1 MKQQELVALLALMFA
16 FGAPVPELITVASVA
31 CGLVFDAKSVS
42 TEHELHAA
50 LTDTSVR
57 HIILE
62 EHIIAESVITINRK
76 GKIILD
82 LHGHNLISCSHG
94 RTGFGFGK
102 NRTAEHLPVIDIQSG
117 NLEITGQGHV
127 MALGAESPAIRIRG
141 AMTAENENYASV
153 AINKQ
158 VIINAPNYYGLCV
171 VANGGMAYGAS
182 VEFHGTMIARDGIY
196 VSGNIQGLGDNVP
209 AITLQKGSRILV
221 DEHLGVAL
229 HAAGYATWELHKA
242 EVAGGTGII
251 IRSGILELDG
261 ASIATAGELSP
272 ITEDEPS
279 AIHDTGAIIQ
289 IEPGDEQAGPI
300 AINIQGGDYTSTKS
314 YVFAETGAA
323 KNLQTFSIKSGQ
335 FAGESGIFY
344 GVAPHG
350 AEGAVTEIAGG
361 TFTSD
366 VTSYLASGRYLE
378 KDNKHH
384 AYTVI
389 DASKSRAEAK
399 LAQAENDLQTGLDLA
414 ERFLDS
420 KYSAGDLGEWRARF
434 TPVLAVLKRTRTS
447 VNKLL
452 QGKTSTEKLVAA
464 TRSLTKATNNVQAV
478 EDDLRAEVATAVA
491 SVEAVD
497 PQDYSNYS
505 YRELKTA
512 ATAAGKILLQ
522 ENPGLEAIYSA
533 LLDVEINIDLLE
545 ERSPDEANLP
555 LESSFKPV
563 TAKKRKTVA
572 PDLSSLPDPD
582 TAKAASLTT
591 EFQPE
596 RALARIALGETMP
609 KLPILKKTNL
619 FDLPP
624 VSTPVIKVDPELE
637 TAKQNLRN
645 LLNEVSKLDPAEYV
659 HDRYAAMA
667 QIVSRAGNF
676 LAEPPISATPMIYND
691 LAYDVEAARQ
701 NLVKKIDDPA
711 STALEDAKH
720 NLLEMLDAVKD
731 LQVNDY
737 QESLVEQFGELQV
750 AIAKSEALLSKTI
763 ILPSEI
769 VAAMGEITAAVSGLR
784 AEDIP
789 ETEAMQTEIAESETS
804 TSENADIDQIEQ
816 VLTAEVEHS
825 AADVPA
831 DFVETALPDN
841 AVDLETPTAAVDWAP
856 LQDVVNDLS
865 KLEASD
871 YTSNSYARVLDCL
884 ESAKILLA
892 NAGTTQRQI
901 EDAVFD
907 LNLAMLALEPD
918 TAPRLSEYDEF
929 SHNTNYV
936 NIASDYNNYAA
947 APVMNS
953 VVADNNQY
961 FTPAESTNPD
971 FSDTPIEP
979 NWIMSMMAG
988 AYAGIAAYRR
998 SRMLAKQRRR
1008 KS

>member
-31 CGLVFDAKSVS
+31 CGLVFDAKSVT
-42 TEHELHAA
+42 TEHELYAA
-50 LTDTSVR
+50 LADASTR
-57 HIILE
+57 HIVLE
-62 EHIIAESVITINRK
+62 EHIIAESAITINRK
-76 GKIILD
+76 GKIIID
-82 LHGHNLISCSHG
+82 LHGHNLISCGHSRG
-94 RTGFGFGK
+94 GFGFSK
-102 NRTAEHLPVIDIQSG
+102 NRHNEHLPVIDIQSG

-127 MALGAESPAIRIRG
+127 MALGAESPAIRMRG

-153 AINKQ
+153 AIDEQ
-158 VIINAPNYYGLCV
+158 VIINAPNYYGLCI
-171 VANGGMAYGAS
+171 VANGGMAYGVS
-182 VEFHGTMIARDGIY
+182 VDFRGTMIARDGIY
-196 VSGNIQGLGDNVP
+196 VSSNIQGLGDNVP
-209 AITLQKGSRILV
+209 AITLAKGSRILV

-229 HAAGYATWELHKA
+229 HAAGYAVWNLHKA

-251 IRSGILELDG
+251 IRSGKLNLND

-272 ITEDEPS
+272 LAETESSE
-279 AIHDTGAIIQ
+279 IHDTGAIIQ
-289 IEPGDEQAGPI
+289 IEPGQAEPI
-300 AINIQGGDYTSTKS
+300 AITIQGGDYTSTKS
-314 YVFAETGAA
+314 YVFAETGAT
-323 KNLQTFSIKSGQ
+323 KNLQTFSIQSGQ

-350 AEGAVTEIAGG
+350 AEGAVTEITGG
-361 TFTSD
+361 TFTAD

-399 LAQAENDLQTGLDLA
+399 LAQAENDLQAGLELA
-414 ERFLDS
+414 ARFLDN

-434 TPVLAVLKRTRTS
+434 TSVLAVLKRTRTA

-452 QGKTSTEKLVAA
+452 QGKPSTEKLLAA
-464 TRSLTKATNNVQAV
+464 TRSLTKAINNVQAV

-522 ENPGLEAIYSA
+522 ENPGLEAIYSS

-545 ERSPDEANLP
+545 ERGPDEANLP

-563 TAKKRKTVA
+563 TAKRSKPVA
-572 PDLSSLPDPD
+572 PDLSSLPDPEMVEPH
-582 TAKAASLTT
+582 TT
-591 EFQPE
+591 VAEFQPE

-609 KLPILKKTNL
+609 KLPILKKTSL

-624 VSTPVIKVDPELE
+624 VTAPVLKVDPELE
-637 TAKQNLRN
+637 TAKQNLRT
-645 LLNEVSKLDPAEYV
+645 LLNEVSALDPAEYV
-659 HDRYAAMA
+659 HDSYVTLT
-667 QIVSRAGNF
+667 QIVSHAGNL
-676 LAEPPISATPMIYND
+676 LAEPPISATAATYNN
-691 LAYDVEAARQ
+691 LAYDVETARQ
-701 NLVKKIDDPA
+701 NLVKKVDDPA

-737 QESLVEQFGELQV
+737 QETAVEQFGELQV
-750 AIAKSEALLSKTI
+750 AIAKSEALLAKNL

-769 VAAMGEITAAVSGLR
+769 VAAMDEITAAVSGLR
-784 AEDIP
+784 ADDSEVSEVPEMMEAAVED
-789 ETEAMQTEIAESETS
+789 
-804 TSENADIDQIEQ
+804 NADIDAIEQ
-816 VLTAEVEHS
+816 SLIAETMSPAETAP
-825 AADVPA
+825 ATTVPDA
-831 DFVETALPDN
+831 ITTPDFVETNVSELKP
-841 AVDLETPTAAVDWAP
+841 ESSVDWTP

-865 KLEASD
+865 QLNAAD

-892 NAGTTQRQI
+892 DSATTQSQI

-918 TAPRLSEYDEF
+918 TAPRLSEYD
-929 SHNTNYV
+929 
-936 NIASDYNNYAA
+936 
-947 APVMNS
+947 
-953 VVADNNQY
+953 
-961 FTPAESTNPD
+961 D
-971 FSDTPIEP
+971 FSNNPSYLDSQTYASYGTPMSTPTMNPAVVDNTQYLTPNETSNLDDTPIEP
-979 NWIMSMMAG
+979 NWLMSMMAG

-998 SRMLAKQRRR
+998 SRMLAKQRRH